1 MNSIFTERGWKDYL
15 SWQNEDKKML
25 KKINILLT
33 DIQRNGID
41 SRMGKAEML
50 KNKEGY
56 SKRIDKANRLVYTFN
71 TNGDVV
77 VLACR
82 GHYQD

>member
-41 SRMGKAEML
+41 SRMGKAEIL